1 MKRKQLS
8 PKLVEDG
15 KKRQRI
21 VEALVMDRID
31 ELKRTSLADCNTLVH
46 TEQETLTWIRDELRF
61 ILLSDFKDV
70 VGTESVG
77 RHYWH
82 VWHGPKCRSCCG
94 VPSTVGEMFLAKYS
108 EGTWLCDKCYA
119 RKPEDPKGHW
129 HFMPVDDEDEKEFD
143 F

>member
-61 ILLSDFKDV
+61 VLLSDFKDV

-77 RHYWH
+77 RHY
-82 VWHGPKCRSCCG
+82 
-94 VPSTVGEMFLAKYS
+94 
-108 EGTWLCDKCYA
+108 
-119 RKPEDPKGHW
+119 
-129 HFMPVDDEDEKEFD
+129 
-143 F
+143 